1 MDSALI
7 IDKPA
12 GMTSHDVVARVRRL
26 LGEKSVGHLGT
37 LDPTATGVLPLLT
50 GRLTRL
56 AQFFAARDKEY
67 EGEIILGQ
75 ATTTYDASGDP
86 AGPAAARI
94 PARGEIEVAL
104 AAFRGPIWQQP
115 PAYSAKKTGGRRAY
129 ALARRQQPVDLEP
142 VRIEVSD
149 FTILGLEGNRLRFH
163 VCCSTGA
170 YVRGLAHD
178 LGQALGVGAHL
189 GPLRRTRS
197 GEFTLARAVTL
208 DRLAELAGASGRNA
222 ATSASVPA
230 TESDAESPIW
240 AEYRI
245 PATELLPEFP
255 AVVAPPDAANRLRQ
269 GRTAN
274 LPEFSKTLTVRV
286 FLPDGALLAIARRV
300 AGSLFQP
307 KIVFS

>member
-26 LGEKSVGHLGT
+26 LGERSVGHLGT

-56 AQFFAARDKEY
+56 AQFFSARDKEY

-86 AGPAAARI
+86 VGPAAAHI
-94 PARGEIEVAL
+94 PAREEIEVAL
-104 AAFRGPIWQQP
+104 AAFRGAIWQQP
-115 PAYSAKKTGGRRAY
+115 PPYSAKKTGGRRAY
-129 ALARRQQPVDLEP
+129 ALARRQQPVQLDP

-149 FTILGLEGNRLRFH
+149 FTLLGLEGNRLRFH

-197 GEFTLARAVTL
+197 GEFTLACAVTL
-208 DRLAELAGASGRNA
+208 DRLAELAGAAGPDA
-222 ATSASVPA
+222 AARA
-230 TESDAESPIW
+230 AAW
-240 AEYRI
+240 APYRI

-274 LPEFSKTLTVRV
+274 LPEFSKQLTVRV